1 MAAIPS
7 RSCPLWVKSGH
18 RHVGLMSALPPKA
31 DIGGRQL
38 DVRFVP
44 ATDFRRRP
52 PHVRL
57 APKSKL
63 NPGIA
68 RCLRRAKQTL

>member
-1 MAAIPS
+1 
-7 RSCPLWVKSGH
+7 
-18 RHVGLMSALPPKA
+18 MSAIPPKA
-31 DIGGRQL
+31 DIAERDR

-52 PHVRL
+52 PHVCL
-57 APKSKL
+57 APEREL

-68 RCLRRAKQTL
+68 RCRRRAKTDPVTHL